1 MIEDLEQLRITTEP
15 RADSVMVFVRGLWQL
30 TWPRRKLFLRVA
42 VVSTLLAVAVML
54 AIPRQ
59 FTARATILPAGSKT
73 GSMIGLL
80 TQVAGMGGLGDMGS
94 TESILPLYP
103 SIAHSRSVLWAM
115 LHMPYKS
122 GTILSALADNPA
134 ADSIDA
140 EKLLQTL
147 DEHLVAK
154 TDLRVG
160 LVLIEYTLADKDL
173 AVAVVNGVLV
183 QMDRF
188 FRYNLMTEAKNKRM
202 MIEKRVGEVAD
213 TLHFAEDRVQKFSAM
228 NRAIDGSAALQMEE
242 RRLRRELEIQN
253 AVYVE
258 LNRQLEL
265 ARIQEVADTPV
276 MKILD
281 RATPPYYKSWPPRGR
296 YVVLIVLLGQVATL
310 LYVKMRDLRSRRRA

>member
-15 RADSVMVFVRGLWQL
+15 RGDSVIVFLRNLWQL
-30 TWPRRKLFLRVA
+30 VWPRRRLFLRVA
-42 VVSTLLAVAVML
+42 AITAPLAVALML
-54 AIPRQ
+54 LVPRQ
-59 FTARATILPAGSKT
+59 YTARAKVLPAGSKT
-73 GSMIGLL
+73 GSMIGIL
-80 TQVAGMGGLGDMGS
+80 TQVTGMTSLGDIVS

-103 SIAHSRSVLWAM
+103 SIARSRGVLWAT
-115 LHMPYKS
+115 LHMPYKD
-122 GTILSALADNPA
+122 GTILSALANNPA

-140 EKLLQTL
+140 EKMLETVS
-147 DEHLVAK
+147 DNLVAK

-160 LVLIEYTLADKDL
+160 LVLIEYTLADKYL
-173 AVAVVNGVLV
+173 ATAVVNGLLE
-183 QMDRF
+183 QMDHF
-188 FRYNLMTEAKNKRM
+188 FRYNLMTEAKHKRM
-202 MIEKRVGEVAD
+202 MIEKRVSEVAD
-213 TLHFAEDRVQKFSAM
+213 TLHFAEDRLQKFSAM
-228 NRAIDGSAALQMEE
+228 NRSIGGSPALQMEE

-296 YVVLIVLLGQVATL
+296 YVVLILLLSQFATL
-310 LYVKMRDLRSRRRA
+310 LYVKGSQMRRLRRN